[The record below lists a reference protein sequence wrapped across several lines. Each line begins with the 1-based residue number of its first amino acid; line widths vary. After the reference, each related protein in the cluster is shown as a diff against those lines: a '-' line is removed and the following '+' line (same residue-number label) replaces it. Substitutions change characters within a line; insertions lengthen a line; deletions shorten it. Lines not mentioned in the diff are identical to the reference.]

1 MRRTVV
7 GLALALAAFALAG
20 SDLPEPPPV
29 PWPNGERLVYVLRW
43 KGLVV
48 GHQAIEA
55 VRTGSGWHYAGRVRG
70 GGLAQLVGFDL
81 VSDSYTRRDLFTRR
95 FQRDLTVPGEGRRVL
110 TAVVGQE
117 TAVRFVWVTG
127 QVYTFREPQTDVLDD
142 LSVLY
147 YVRVHPEPKPL
158 WLINYPRLVRA
169 PLEPLGVR
177 RLSSPVG
184 RIEAEGYRFEGE
196 GARIEVWYGR
206 NEARW
211 PLRIYFGQQWGGLSA
226 ELVRVERIR

>member
-1 MRRTVV
+1 MRRVTV
-7 GLALALAAFALAG
+7 GFALALIFAALAG
-20 SDLPEPPPV
+20 ADVQQPPPV

-147 YVRVHPEPKPL
+147 YVRVYPEPKPL
-158 WLINYPRLVRA
+158 WLINYPSLLRA

-177 RLSSPVG
+177 RFSTPLG
-184 RIEAEGYRFEGE
+184 RLEAEGYRFEGK
-196 GARIEVWYGR
+196 GVRIEVWYGR
-206 NEARW
+206 NAQRW

-226 ELVRVERIR
+226 ELVRVERAR